1 MSAVVRRVRNFFL
14 FALMVGPGLA
24 SAAIWQDLNNQA
36 DAAARGLPQASTYY
50 RALKADEPMLRQS
63 LMAAPLEETSSQGA
77 VLELPMPNGS
87 NQRFEVVNS
96 PILSPGLAAR
106 YPEISTYAVTGID
119 DPAISGRLD
128 MLSSG
133 FHAMLSTPEG
143 TVFIGRDDAGN
154 YRSYYKQDYAAATA
168 ETRVKPV
175 CHLAELDETGADAPL
190 QQLAA
195 QRAVSTNSRRTYRLA
210 MVTTGEYGSY
220 FGSESATVNSIV
232 TAVNRINQIYGRDLA
247 LQLQLVDVI
256 AYLNPSSD
264 PFSSSMTLTELFQTN
279 QDVIDYAVGLDNYDI
294 GHLVDVAGGGVASL
308 GSTCTNIKAYGY
320 TGYPTPDIGDPFY
333 IDFVAHEMG
342 HQLNATHTFNGE
354 TNNCGGGNRTAE
366 TAVEPGSG
374 STIMAYAGICGAE
387 NLQDNSDATFHAAS
401 IEQINSFAFSGTG
414 ASCGTLS
421 ATGNSLPATI
431 DAGADVTI
439 PMQTPFVLT
448 GSASADP
455 DGNTLSYQWDQI
467 DANGTATDGSTVD
480 TDLVDNPLF
489 RSFVPKGTPTRYF
502 PRLSS
507 LLAATTDIGET
518 LPSTARTLDFRMT
531 VRDGKSGVG
540 DDDRRVTV
548 TTAQGPFQITGG
560 VLNASGNLSGGST
573 QTLTWDVN
581 GTDTSCPAVSA
592 SLLSLSSNGSTYCDQ
607 SDDANLT
614 LATGISNNG
623 NASLTLPSA
632 IIARARV
639 MLTCDNNVFFAISD
653 SDFSVNSPTTPIAS
667 DCKATDGEPLE
678 HGEVFV
684 SASTAESRTSSGGGG
699 GALFLLPL
707 LLGLGSL
714 LRLAPLALKRD

>member
-1 MSAVVRRVRNFFL
+1 MSTGVRRVRNFFL
-14 FALMVGPGLA
+14 LAWMVGPGLA

-50 RALKADEPMLRQS
+50 RALQADEPMLRQS
-63 LMAAPLEETSSQGA
+63 LMAAPLEETASQGA

-87 NQRFEVVNS
+87 NHRFEVVNS

-210 MVTTGEYGSY
+210 MVTTGEYGRY
-220 FGSESATVNSIV
+220 FGSESATVNSLV

-247 LQLQLVDVI
+247 IQLQLVDVI
-256 AYLNPSSD
+256 AYLTPDDD
-264 PFSSSMTLTELFQTN
+264 PFSSSMGLADRFQTN
-279 QDVIDYAVGLDNYDI
+279 QDVLDYAVGLDNYDI
-294 GHLVDVAGGGVASL
+294 GHLVDIAGGGVASL

-333 IDFVAHEMG
+333 IDFIAHEIG
-342 HQLNATHTFNGE
+342 HQLNATHTFNGSVD
-354 TNNCGGGNRTAE
+354 NCAGDNRTPS

-401 IEQINSFAFSGTG
+401 IDQINSFAFSGTG
-414 ASCGTLS
+414 ASCGIRS

-431 DAGADVTI
+431 DAGPDVTI

-448 GSASADP
+448 GSTSPDP

-480 TDLVDNPLF
+480 TDQGDNPLF

-518 LPSTARTLDFRMT
+518 LPTTARTLNFRMT

-548 TTAQGPFQITGG
+548 TAQGPFQITGG
-560 VLNASGNLSGGST
+560 VLNSATDLSGGSM
-573 QTLTWDVN
+573 QTLAWDVN
-581 GTDTSCPAVSA
+581 HTDTSCPTVSV
-592 SLLSLSSNGSTYCDQ
+592 SLLSLSGDDSTYCDQ

-623 NASLTLPSA
+623 NASVTLPSA
-632 IIARARV
+632 QIARARV

-653 SDFSVNSPTTPIAS
+653 SNFSVNSATTPIAS
-667 DCKATDGEPLE
+667 DCKTTDGEPLE

-684 SASTAESRTSSGGGG
+684 SASSTGSRASSGGGG

-707 LLGLGSL
+707 WLGLGIL
-714 LRLAPLALKRD
+714 LRLAPIAFKRG